1 MVIWLQTP
9 TVFWLGGG
17 TISQLL
23 NIHGVNDVRQ
33 TEIHAAETKVPEPSV
48 FEVELATEKTKSNK
62 SPGIDQIP
70 AEMFKAGG
78 KTIHYVFFALYVFVV
93 PYMYLL
99 YLMCICC
106 TMCVLLFSL

>member
-1 MVIWLQTP
+1 MIRVIWLQTP

-33 TEIHAAETKVPEPSV
+33 TEINTAEPTVPEPSA
-48 FEVELATEKTKSNK
+48 FEVALAIEKIKSNK
-62 SPGIDQIP
+62 SPVTNQIP

-78 KTIHYVFFALYVFVV
+78 KTLRCEIHKLFIY
-93 PYMYLL
+93 YL
-99 YLMCICC
+99 
-106 TMCVLLFSL
+106 